1 MVAHARRSR
10 RSVGIMD
17 QLKEQA
23 GEVRDALKEGA
34 KAIKEQAAETAG
46 ELTTAVKG
54 EAERLVN
61 TQKGRAASRIHGVGW
76 AVHKGAQLL
85 HAGKADA
92 AAQYV
97 DMAAQSVEQA
107 SKYLE
112 ENELA
117 QIAEDA
123 ADLVR
128 RYPGVTIGGLLV
140 IGLALGRFIKAG
152 QQPVERSAGRRKS
165 PGTRKQT
172 GGARRARR
180 RGED

>member
-10 RSVGIMD
+10 RNVGIMD
-17 QLKEQA
+17 RLKEQA
-23 GEVRDALKEGA
+23 GEVTDALKEGA
-34 KAIKEQAAETAG
+34 RAIKEQAAETAG

-97 DMAAQSVEQA
+97 DLAARSVEQA

-152 QQPVERSAGRRKS
+152 QPVAHPRERRKS
-165 PGTRKQT
+165 KEKTRQT

-180 RGED
+180 RAED